1 MKASSFWGAANVV
14 LSTSAASH
22 SLAATQLRAT
32 GIAPLPEYGAP
43 FPKPTPPPQPGDSHQ
58 DLVKKTAAL
67 ETLITMMIVPD
78 NTCGWVSAL
87 ITAPYICARGDTCG
101 LVLAQPTGAVMCYNV
116 NDETYDFALSCIDY
130 SSYFSSSSCDYAC
143 NHNTYVRKCTDSSF
157 PYCVTYDFLGGITA
171 YRCNSISQPAQ
182 AVLTSWR
189 QDGEIGR
196 KTYSKFVKF
205 VLPFSGHID
214 LTPIPNSAVVAS
226 LTNTGAATGATFGS
240 SVVASPTTTSAAT
253 GADAGS
259 SGGDNSAKDGSKTP
273 VGAIVGGV
281 IGGVAAIGAGLL
293 ITFFCLRRRNSR
305 TAGTTETPPSTNQPS
320 MQPMASP
327 GMSMTQKQVPAFYDS
342 HSNHGSEPLQTYP
355 ASAQQYSR
363 TTPSPQGGYFSQ
375 PSLDSSSPTVSKI
388 AEFRISQMAASPT
401 PTSTDAYGAPAPGQ
415 QLYAQQTQSGDSQA
429 VQDQQQQKQRIQG
442 YQPQIH
448 QPPLETP
455 VHEVAA

>member
-32 GIAPLPEYGAP
+32 LPQ
-43 FPKPTPPPQPGDSHQ
+43 PTPPPGPDDSHL
-58 DLVKKTAAL
+58 DLVKRTAAL
-67 ETLITMMIVPD
+67 EMPLTMMIAPD
-78 NTCGWVSAL
+78 NTCGWMSARFE
-87 ITAPYICARGDTCG
+87 APYSCNPGETCG
-101 LVLAQPTGAVMCYNV
+101 LVLAQTTLSGAIMCFNEAIQTYNLFR
-116 NDETYDFALSCIDY
+116 TCINY
-130 SSYFSSSSCDYAC
+130 SAYFSSDACDSSCVR
-143 NHNTYVRKCTDSSF
+143 NTFIGRCTERSS
-157 PYCVTYDFLGGITA
+157 PYCVAYAFPGNITA
-171 YRCNSISQPAQ
+171 YKCHSLAFNGPAQ
-182 AVLTSWR
+182 TILTSWR
-189 QDGEIGR
+189 HDGETGH
-196 KTYSKFVKF
+196 KNYSKLVKF
-205 VLPFSGHID
+205 VLPFSGYMDFTSISD
-214 LTPIPNSAVVAS
+214 SAMVES
-226 LTNTGAATGATFGS
+226 L
-240 SVVASPTTTSAAT
+240 TTTSAAT
-253 GADAGS
+253 GADFGS
-259 SGGDNSAKDGSKTP
+259 SGGDNPAKESSKTP

-281 IGGVAAIGAGLL
+281 VGGVAAIGAGLL
-293 ITFFCLRRRNSR
+293 TIFFCLRRRKSR

-327 GMSMTQKQVPAFYDS
+327 GISMTQKQVPAFYDS

-363 TTPSPQGGYFSQ
+363 MTPSPQGGYFSQ

-442 YQPQIH
+442 NQPQIH